1 MKENVYEHNQPYL
14 KRLYNSLG
22 LWIFIYLMIISSGFY
37 IIAEDFSFEP
47 YKKVKLQSKNDSKSL
62 ADSSNESLKINNQKS
77 ISSNIMVAD
86 DKRLQS
92 AD

>member
-1 MKENVYEHNQPYL
+1 MKEIVCEHNQPYL

-37 IIAEDFSFEP
+37 IIAVDFSFEP
-47 YKKVKLQSKNDSKSL
+47 YKQMKLQSKNVSKSL
-62 ADSSNESLKINNQKS
+62 TNPSTEPIKINNQKS
-77 ISSNIMVAD
+77 ISSNTMVAD

-92 AD
+92 VN